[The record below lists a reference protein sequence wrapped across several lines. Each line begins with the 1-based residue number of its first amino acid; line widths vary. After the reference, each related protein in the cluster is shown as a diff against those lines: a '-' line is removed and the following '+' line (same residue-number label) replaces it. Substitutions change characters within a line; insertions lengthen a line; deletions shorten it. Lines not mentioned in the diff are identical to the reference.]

1 MRLLTGL
8 LAQFGKV
15 FGKVVITYPA
25 LAVLVGDLIAGDRDA
40 DQGGGHWNAVR
51 YCRVFVVGSRERYG
65 HGSVGL
71 VLR

>member
-40 DQGGGHWNAVR
+40 DQGGGHRKLCVIVAQ
-51 YCRVFVVGSRERYG
+51 S
-65 HGSVGL
+65 SL
-71 VLR
+71 VLG